1 MTLPGSAAVVP
12 LGPAESDRAGAL
24 IARAFD
30 TDPLAA
36 HLFPDQGD
44 RGRLAPLLFG
54 AFLRYDRLFG
64 HVDRL
69 GDFRAVA
76 AWQLPDGPGETPE
89 RLARAGFA
97 DLPRAVP
104 LVRLE
109 AVLEAIGAAVARAA
123 PGPHWHLRLLAVDPD
138 AQGSGLG
145 AALLGY
151 GLRRADASG
160 RAGHPRDIFGAGRPL
175 LPRPRLRG
183 ARRRRRARQR
193 PRLLGAPPHRTA
205 LRGRMERGARPPVAA
220 SPGLAAAHGSRAG
233 HGGRAGAARLTGPR
247 DRARAS
253 RKPRACRRCRRG
265 TDEQPAGAVSAPAPS
280 G

>member
-1 MTLPGSAAVVP
+1 MPGPAAVVP
-12 LGPAESDRAGAL
+12 LGPDESDRAGAL

-30 TDPLAA
+30 QDPLAA

-44 RGRLAPLLFG
+44 RGRLAPLLFS

-109 AVLEAIGAAVARAA
+109 SVLEAIGAAVARAA
-123 PGPHWHLRLLAVDPD
+123 PGPRWHLRLLAVDPD
-138 AQGSGLG
+138 AQGNGLG
-145 AALLGY
+145 ADLLGY

-160 RAGHPRDIFGAGRPL
+160 RPVTLETFS
-175 LPRPRLRG
+175 
-183 ARRRRRARQR
+183 ARAVRFYLAHGFEVLVDGVE
-193 PRLLGAPPHRTA
+193 PVSGLDFWALHRTA
-205 LRGRMERGARPPVAA
+205 QR
-220 SPGLAAAHGSRAG
+220 
-233 HGGRAGAARLTGPR
+233 
-247 DRARAS
+247 
-253 RKPRACRRCRRG
+253 
-265 TDEQPAGAVSAPAPS
+265 
-280 G
+280 